1 MDVRLD
7 DVRFTRNGHEVVSIP
22 SLQIR
27 AGRTTA
33 VLGPNGAGKTTLL
46 RLVAGL
52 ERPTAGR
59 VLVGGE
65 SAGRGRRRVAFAFQE
80 EVFLR
85 QSIRK
90 NLELGLCLQGASS
103 GEAREAATE
112 ALRLLRIDGLAERR
126 ADQVSGGERRRA
138 NLARALCLR
147 MPVVLL
153 DEPMAG
159 LDGTT
164 YSRLLDELPQLLGAG
179 GATCVL
185 VTHDPEEAF
194 RLADDLIV
202 LVGGSVLAAGAKAD
216 VAAGPMRAAVAH
228 TLGYAVLQRGER
240 RVAIPSRTLRLGQG
254 NIEFMA
260 SADAVIDLVSA
271 WDVIVSV
278 GETRVHVPLS
288 RTATPPMPSDRVLIH
303 APIAYD
309 LLD

>member
-1 MDVRLD
+1 MDIRLN
-7 DVRFTRNGHEVVSIP
+7 DVRFTRNDREILSI
-22 SLQIR
+22 SDLQIR

-85 QSIRK
+85 RSIRK
-90 NLELGLCLQGASS
+90 NLELGLRLQGASS
-103 GEAREAATE
+103 GDAREAATE
-112 ALRLLRIDGLAERR
+112 ALRLLRIDALAERR

-138 NLARALCLR
+138 SLARALCLR

-164 YSRLLDELPQLLGAG
+164 YSRLLDELPQLLGAAR
-179 GATCVL
+179 ATCVL

-202 LVGGSVLAAGAKAD
+202 LVGGRVLAAGAKAD
-216 VAAGPMRAAVAH
+216 VAASPMREAVAH
-228 TLGYAVLQRGER
+228 ALGYTVLQRGER
-240 RVAIPSRTLRLGQG
+240 RVAIPSRALRLGQG
-254 NIEFMA
+254 HVEFMA

-271 WDVIVSV
+271 WDVAVSV
-278 GETRVHVPLS
+278 GDVRVHVPLS
-288 RTATPPMPSDRVLIH
+288 RTATPPRPGDRVSIH

>member
-1 MDVRLD
+1 MDVRLTD
-7 DVRFTRNGHEVVSIP
+7 LRFTANGRQVLSIP
-22 SLQIR
+22 HLDIR
-27 AGRTTA
+27 ARRTTA

-46 RLVAGL
+46 RLIAGL
-52 ERPTAGR
+52 ERSTTGQ

-65 SAGRGRRRVAFAFQE
+65 SAERGPRRVAFAFQE

-85 QSIRK
+85 RSIRD
-90 NLELGLCLQGASS
+90 NLELGLSIQGASALQ
-103 GEAREAATE
+103 ARERAIE
-112 ALRLLRIDGLAERR
+112 ALRLLQIEALADRR

-138 NLARALCLR
+138 SLARALSLR

-179 GATCVL
+179 GPTCVL

-216 VAAGPMRAAVAH
+216 VAAGPMREDVAR
-228 TLGYAVLQRGER
+228 TLGYTVLKQGAR
-240 RVAIPSRTLRLGQG
+240 RVAIPNRSLSMG
-254 NIEFMA
+254 NGSIEFA
-260 SADAVIDLVSA
+260 ATADAVIDLVSS
-271 WDVIVSV
+271 WDVIVNV
-278 GETRVHVPLS
+278 GQVQVHVQLS
-288 RTATPPMPSDRVLIH
+288 RAATPPDPGERLFVHASIAHDVL
-303 APIAYD
+303 D
-309 LLD
+309 